1 MPSRKRSV
9 MLPRSFQA
17 RIASVLILL
26 MLVVVGA
33 LYFAVQAATNVA
45 VRSQAREQL
54 DVGTR
59 VFEQLLDVRGRQLR
73 DAVQVLAADFG
84 FKAAVASG
92 DSETIRSA
100 LANHGARINASAVM
114 MLGLDGNLEVST
126 DRRIS
131 GQTAARLSA
140 QVMAQQRAGVQIF
153 LMPIGDSI
161 YLLVQAT
168 VNAPLPIARVMM
180 GFEVDQAFAREL
192 RELTLL
198 ELTLIASQES
208 LPAIWVSTL
217 PASTQALLRNDMA
230 IEPAA
235 ANDPMMIGE
244 ERYLDQRLVLA
255 SGDGFEVQAL
265 LHKSMTQ
272 AQQAFAPLD
281 RNILLIAMAALLAAL
296 GGALLLARNISKPV
310 QRLAAVAERV
320 GQGDYQMPLELHR
333 NDELG
338 SLAKAFHT
346 MQLGLAE
353 RERQLAHNALHD
365 ALTGLPNRTLAQERL
380 GSAIAAGRPTALL
393 YVGVGNLRAV
403 NDSCGP
409 GASDLALQQLSQR
422 LQDSLRPGDS
432 LAQLM
437 TSELLL
443 LLENSDGDS
452 AIVVGDRLQQLLSQ
466 PLRIG
471 NQEVVLDCCVGI
483 AAYPADGETAD
494 DLLRRASIAMQDA
507 AQLPGRLLM
516 YERGRDAVHQRQ
528 IRLIRDL
535 RLAPDNAE
543 LLLHYQPKLDI
554 ATGTVRQA
562 EALLRWQHPQLG
574 MISPGEFI
582 PLAERTGSIQSLTAW
597 VIEEALRQLQAW
609 NGRGLRVQLSLN
621 ISTEDLVDPKL
632 PARVGQLLR
641 RYQVPAEQL
650 IFEITESG
658 VMLNPTLA
666 LQVLHGLRDLGI
678 SLSVDDFG
686 TGYSSL
692 AQLKRM
698 PVQELKIDQSF
709 ILDLDEASEDAVIV
723 RSTIEMSHSLGLKV
737 VAEGVELACSLRLLE
752 RWKCDCAQGY
762 LISRP
767 LPAEAFEAWVALP
780 LPTAALKVS

>member
-1 MPSRKRSV
+1 
-9 MLPRSFQA
+9 MLPSSFQA

-26 MLVVVGA
+26 LLVVVGA

-59 VFEQLLDVRGRQLR
+59 VFERLLDVRGRQLH
-73 DAVQVLAADFG
+73 DAVQVLGADFG
-84 FKAAVASG
+84 FKTAVASG
-92 DSETIRSA
+92 DRATIRSA
-100 LANHGARINASAVM
+100 LANHGARINADAVM
-114 MLGLDGNLEVST
+114 MLGLDGSLALST
-126 DRRIS
+126 DPLIS
-131 GQTAARLSA
+131 GQTAARLST
-140 QVMAQQRAGVQIF
+140 QVMAQQRAGGQIF
-153 LMPIGDSI
+153 LLPIGDSI

-168 VNAPLPIARVMM
+168 VSAPLPIARVMM
-180 GFEVDQAFAREL
+180 GFRVDQAFAREL

-198 ELTLIASQES
+198 ELTLVASQDD
-208 LPAIWVSTL
+208 LPAIWISTL
-217 PASTQALLRNDMA
+217 PASTQALLQDDM
-230 IEPAA
+230 EDQPVAA
-235 ANDPMMIGE
+235 DALMLIGA
-244 ERYLDQRLVLA
+244 ERYLAQRLVLA
-255 SGDGFEVQAL
+255 SGDGFQVQAL

-281 RNILLIAMAALLAAL
+281 RNILLIALAALLASL
-296 GGALLLARNISKPV
+296 GGALLLARTISKPV
-310 QRLAAVAERV
+310 KRLAAVAERV

-333 NDELG
+333 SDELG
-338 SLAKAFHT
+338 SLAKAFHH
-346 MQLGLAE
+346 MQQGIAE

-365 ALTGLPNRTLAQERL
+365 ALTGLPNRTLALERL
-380 GSAIAAGRPTALL
+380 GSAIAAERPTALL
-393 YVGVGNLRAV
+393 YVGVGNLRAL

-422 LQDSLRPGDS
+422 LQASLRPGDS

-452 AIVVGDRLQQLLSQ
+452 AVVVGDRLQQLLSQ

-471 NQEVVLDCCVGI
+471 TQEVVLDCCVGI

-507 AQLPGRLLM
+507 AQLPGRLQM
-516 YERGRDAVHQRQ
+516 YERGRDAAHQRQ

-535 RLAPDNAE
+535 RLAPDNGE

-554 ATGTVRQA
+554 AAGQVHQA

-582 PLAERTGSIQSLTAW
+582 PLAERTGSIQNLTAW
-597 VIEEALRQLQAW
+597 VIEESLRQLCEW

-621 ISTEDLVDPKL
+621 ISTEDLIDPRL
-632 PARVGQLLR
+632 PSRVGQLLA

-658 VMLNPTLA
+658 VMVNPTLA
-666 LQVLHGLRDLGI
+666 LQVLHDLRDLGI

-692 AQLKRM
+692 TQLKRM

-709 ILDLDEASEDAVIV
+709 IRDLDDASEDAVIV

-752 RWKCDCAQGY
+752 HWQCDVAQGY

-767 LPAEAFEAWVALP
+767 LPAEAFEAWLAQP
-780 LPTAALKVS
+780 LPAPVSKVS

>member
-1 MPSRKRSV
+1 
-9 MLPRSFQA
+9 MLPSSFQA

-26 MLVVVGA
+26 LLVVIGA
-33 LYFAVQAATNVA
+33 LYFAVQAATSVA

-59 VFEQLLDVRGRQLR
+59 VFERLLDVRGRQLH

-84 FKAAVASG
+84 FKTAVASG
-92 DSETIRSA
+92 DRATIRSA
-100 LANHGARINASAVM
+100 LANHGARINADAVM
-114 MLGLDGNLEVST
+114 MLGLDGSLEVST
-126 DRRIS
+126 DPRIS
-131 GQTAARLSA
+131 GPTAARLSA
-140 QVMAQQRAGVQIF
+140 QVMALQNDGVQIF
-153 LMPIGDSI
+153 LLPIGDSI
-161 YLLVQAT
+161 YLLVQAA
-168 VNAPLPIARVMM
+168 VSAPLPIARVMM
-180 GFEVDQAFAREL
+180 GFQVDEAFAREL
-192 RELTLL
+192 RALTLL
-198 ELTLIASQES
+198 ELTLIARQEGQ
-208 LPAIWVSTL
+208 PAIWISTL
-217 PASTQALLRNDMA
+217 PASTQALLQDDMA
-230 IEPAA
+230 GEPVAA
-235 ANDPMMIGE
+235 DDLMLIGA
-244 ERYLDQRLVLA
+244 ERYLGQRLVLA
-255 SGDGFEVQAL
+255 SGDGFQVQAL

-281 RNILLIAMAALLAAL
+281 RNILLIALVALLASL
-296 GGALLLARNISKPV
+296 GGALLLARTISKPV
-310 QRLAAVAERV
+310 KRLAAVAERV

-333 NDELG
+333 SDELG
-338 SLAKAFHT
+338 SLAKAFQH
-346 MQLGLAE
+346 MQQGIAE

-365 ALTGLPNRTLAQERL
+365 ALTGLPNRTLALERL
-380 GSAIAAGRPTALL
+380 GSAIAAERPTALL
-393 YVGVGNLRAV
+393 YVGVGNLRAL

-422 LQDSLRPGDS
+422 LQASLRPGDS

-452 AIVVGDRLQQLLSQ
+452 AVVVGDRLQQLLSQ

-471 NQEVVLDCCVGI
+471 TQEVVLDCCVGI

-507 AQLPGRLLM
+507 AQLPGRLQM
-516 YERGRDAVHQRQ
+516 YEVGRDAAHQRQ

-535 RLAPDNAE
+535 RLAPGNAE

-554 ATGTVRQA
+554 AAGQVRQA

-597 VIEEALRQLQAW
+597 VIEESLRQLCEW

-621 ISTEDLVDPKL
+621 ISTEDLIDPRL
-632 PARVGQLLR
+632 PIRVGQLLA

-658 VMLNPTLA
+658 VMVNPTLA
-666 LQVLHGLRDLGI
+666 LQVLHDLHDLGI

-692 AQLKRM
+692 TQLKRM

-709 ILDLDEASEDAVIV
+709 IRDLDDASEDAVIV

-752 RWKCDCAQGY
+752 HWQCDVAQGY

-767 LPAEAFEAWVALP
+767 LPAEAFEAWLALP
-780 LPTAALKVS
+780 LPAAVLKVS

>member
-1 MPSRKRSV
+1 
-9 MLPRSFQA
+9 MLPSSFQA

-26 MLVVVGA
+26 LLVVVGA

-59 VFEQLLDVRGRQLR
+59 VFEQLLAVRGRQLH

-84 FKAAVASG
+84 FKTAVASG
-92 DSETIRSA
+92 DRATIRSA
-100 LANHGARINASAVM
+100 LANHGTRINADAVM
-114 MLGLDGNLEVST
+114 MLGLDGSLAVST
-126 DRRIS
+126 DPRIS

-140 QVMAQQRAGVQIF
+140 RVMAQQRAGEQIF

-180 GFEVDQAFAREL
+180 GFQVDQAFAREL

-198 ELTLIASQES
+198 ELTLVASQDGR
-208 LPAIWVSTL
+208 PATWISTL
-217 PASTQALLRNDMA
+217 PASTQALLQDDMA
-230 IEPAA
+230 GEPVAA
-235 ANDPMMIGE
+235 DDLMLIGA
-244 ERYLDQRLVLA
+244 ERYLGQRLVLA
-255 SGDGFEVQAL
+255 SGADFQVQAL

-281 RNILLIAMAALLAAL
+281 RNILLIALAALLASL
-296 GGALLLARNISKPV
+296 GGALLLARTISKPV

-333 NDELG
+333 SDELG
-338 SLAKAFHT
+338 SLAKAFQH
-346 MQLGLAE
+346 MQQGIAE

-365 ALTGLPNRTLAQERL
+365 ALTGLPNRTLALERL

-393 YVGVGNLRAV
+393 YVGVGNLRAL

-422 LQDSLRPGDS
+422 LQASLRPGDS

-483 AAYPADGETAD
+483 AAYPADGETAV

-507 AQLPGRLLM
+507 AQLPGRLQM
-516 YERGRDAVHQRQ
+516 YEVGRDAAHQRQ

-554 ATGTVRQA
+554 AAGQVRQA

-582 PLAERTGSIQSLTAW
+582 PLAERTGSIQGLTAW
-597 VIEEALRQLQAW
+597 VIEESLRQLQAW
-609 NGRGLRVQLSLN
+609 NGRGLRLQLSLN
-621 ISTEDLVDPKL
+621 ISTEDLIDPKL
-632 PARVGQLLR
+632 PARVDQLLR

-650 IFEITESG
+650 IFEVTESG
-658 VMLNPTLA
+658 VMVNPTLA
-666 LQVLHGLRDLGI
+666 LQVLHDLRDLGI

-692 AQLKRM
+692 TQLKRM

-709 ILDLDEASEDAVIV
+709 IRDLDDASEDAVIV

-752 RWKCDCAQGY
+752 HWQCDTAQGY

-767 LPAEAFEAWVALP
+767 LPAEAFEAWIAQP
-780 LPTAALKVS
+780 LPAPISKVS

>member
-1 MPSRKRSV
+1 
-9 MLPRSFQA
+9 MLPSSFQA

-26 MLVVVGA
+26 LLVVIGA
-33 LYFAVQAATNVA
+33 LYFAVQAATSVA

-59 VFEQLLDVRGRQLR
+59 VFERLLDVRGRQLH

-84 FKAAVASG
+84 FKTAVASG
-92 DSETIRSA
+92 DRATIRSA
-100 LANHGARINASAVM
+100 LANHGARINADAVM
-114 MLGLDGNLEVST
+114 MLGLDGSLEVST
-126 DRRIS
+126 DPRIS
-131 GQTAARLSA
+131 GPTAARLSA
-140 QVMAQQRAGVQIF
+140 QVMALQNDGVQIF
-153 LMPIGDSI
+153 LLPIGDSI
-161 YLLVQAT
+161 YLLVQAA
-168 VNAPLPIARVMM
+168 VSAPLPIARVMM
-180 GFEVDQAFAREL
+180 GFQVDEAFAREL
-192 RELTLL
+192 RALTLL
-198 ELTLIASQES
+198 ELTLIARQEGQ
-208 LPAIWVSTL
+208 PAIWISTL
-217 PASTQALLRNDMA
+217 PASTQALLQDDMA
-230 IEPAA
+230 GEPVAA
-235 ANDPMMIGE
+235 DDLMLIGA
-244 ERYLDQRLVLA
+244 ERYLGQRLVLA
-255 SGDGFEVQAL
+255 SGDGFQVQAL

-281 RNILLIAMAALLAAL
+281 RNILLIALVALLASL
-296 GGALLLARNISKPV
+296 GGALLLARTISKPV
-310 QRLAAVAERV
+310 KRLAAVAERV

-333 NDELG
+333 SDELG
-338 SLAKAFHT
+338 SLAKAFHH
-346 MQLGLAE
+346 MQQGIAE

-365 ALTGLPNRTLAQERL
+365 ALTGLPNRTLALERL
-380 GSAIAAGRPTALL
+380 GSAIAAERPTALL
-393 YVGVGNLRAV
+393 YVGVGNLRAL

-422 LQDSLRPGDS
+422 LQASLRPGDS

-452 AIVVGDRLQQLLSQ
+452 AVVVGDRLQQLLSQ

-471 NQEVVLDCCVGI
+471 TQEVVLDCCVGI

-507 AQLPGRLLM
+507 AQLPGRLQM
-516 YERGRDAVHQRQ
+516 YEVGRDAAHQRQ

-535 RLAPDNAE
+535 RLAPGNAE

-554 ATGTVRQA
+554 AAGQVRQA

-597 VIEEALRQLQAW
+597 VIEESLRQLCEW

-621 ISTEDLVDPKL
+621 ISTEDLIDPRL
-632 PARVGQLLR
+632 PIRVGQLLA

-658 VMLNPTLA
+658 VMVNPTLA
-666 LQVLHGLRDLGI
+666 LQVLHDLHDLGI

-692 AQLKRM
+692 TQLKRM

-709 ILDLDEASEDAVIV
+709 IRDLDDASEDAVIV

-752 RWKCDCAQGY
+752 HWQCDVAQGY

-767 LPAEAFEAWVALP
+767 LPAEAFEAWLALP
-780 LPTAALKVS
+780 LPAAVLKVS

>member
-1 MPSRKRSV
+1 
-9 MLPRSFQA
+9 MLPTSFQA
-17 RIASVLILL
+17 RITSVLILL
-26 MLVVVGA
+26 LLVVVGA

-59 VFEQLLDVRGRQLR
+59 VFEQLLDVRGRQLH

-84 FKAAVASG
+84 FKTAVASG
-92 DSETIRSA
+92 DRATIRSA
-100 LANHGARINASAVM
+100 LANHGTRINADAVM
-114 MLGLDGNLEVST
+114 MLGLDGSLEVST
-126 DRRIS
+126 DPRIS

-140 QVMAQQRAGVQIF
+140 RVMALQRDGVQIF
-153 LMPIGDSI
+153 LLPIGDSI

-180 GFEVDQAFAREL
+180 GFQVDQAFAREL

-198 ELTLIASQES
+198 DLTLIANQDGQ
-208 LPAIWVSTL
+208 PAIWISTL
-217 PASTQALLRNDMA
+217 PASTQALLEDDMA
-230 IEPAA
+230 GEPVAA
-235 ANDPMMIGE
+235 DDPVLIGA
-244 ERYLDQRLVLA
+244 ERYLGQRLVLA
-255 SGDGFEVQAL
+255 SGAGFQVQAL

-281 RNILLIAMAALLAAL
+281 RNILLIALAALLASL
-296 GGALLLARNISKPV
+296 GGALLLARTISKPV
-310 QRLAAVAERV
+310 KRLAAVAERV

-333 NDELG
+333 SDELG
-338 SLAKAFHT
+338 SLAKAFQH
-346 MQLGLAE
+346 MQQGIAE

-365 ALTGLPNRTLAQERL
+365 ALTGLPNRTLALERL

-393 YVGVGNLRAV
+393 YVGVGNLRTL

-422 LQDSLRPGDS
+422 LQASLRPGDS

-452 AIVVGDRLQQLLSQ
+452 AVVVGDRLQQLLSQ

-471 NQEVVLDCCVGI
+471 TQEVVLDCCVGI

-507 AQLPGRLLM
+507 AQLPGRLRM
-516 YERGRDAVHQRQ
+516 YERGRDAAHQRQ

-554 ATGTVRQA
+554 ASGQVRQA

-597 VIEEALRQLQAW
+597 VLEESLRQLCEW
-609 NGRGLRVQLSLN
+609 NDRGLRVQLSLN
-621 ISTEDLVDPKL
+621 ISTEDLIDPRL
-632 PARVGQLLR
+632 PTRVGQLLR

-658 VMLNPTLA
+658 VMVNPTLA
-666 LQVLHGLRDLGI
+666 LQVLHDLRELGI

-692 AQLKRM
+692 TQLKRM

-709 ILDLDEASEDAVIV
+709 IRDLDDASEDAVIV

-752 RWKCDCAQGY
+752 RWQCDIAQGY

-767 LPAEAFEAWVALP
+767 LPAEAFEAWLAQP
-780 LPTAALKVS
+780 LKAPVLKTP

>member
-1 MPSRKRSV
+1 M

-33 LYFAVQAATNVA
+33 LYFAVRTATNVA
-45 VRSQAREQL
+45 VRSQAHEQL

-59 VFEQLLDVRGRQLR
+59 VFEQLLDVRGRQLH

-114 MLGLDGNLEVST
+114 MLGLDGTLEVST
-126 DRRIS
+126 DSRIS
-131 GQTAARLSA
+131 GQIAARLSA
-140 QVMAQQRAGVQIF
+140 QAMAQQRAGVQIV

-161 YLLVQAT
+161 YLLVQTT

-180 GFEVDQAFAREL
+180 GFEVDEAFAREL

-198 ELTLIASQES
+198 ELTLVAKQDG
-208 LPAIWVSTL
+208 LPAIWISTL
-217 PASTQALLRNDMA
+217 PASTQALLQSDMA
-230 IEPAA
+230 TEPAA
-235 ANDPMMIGE
+235 ADDLMLIGA
-244 ERYLDQRLVLA
+244 ERYLDQRVLLA
-255 SGDGFEVQAL
+255 SGEGFEVEAL
-265 LHKSMTQ
+265 LYKSMTQ

-296 GGALLLARNISKPV
+296 GGALLLARNISQPV

-338 SLAKAFHT
+338 SLAKAFHA
-346 MQLGLAE
+346 MQRGIAE

-365 ALTGLPNRTLAQERL
+365 ALTGLPNRTLALERL
-380 GSAIAAGRPTALL
+380 GSAVAAGRPTALL
-393 YVGVGNLRAV
+393 YVGISNLRGV

-422 LQDSLRPGDS
+422 LQGSLRPGDS

-437 TSELLL
+437 ASELLL
-443 LLENSDGDS
+443 LLENSDDNS
-452 AIVVGDRLQQLLSQ
+452 AIVISDRLQQLLSE

-471 NQEVVLDCCVGI
+471 NHEVVLDCCVGI
-483 AAYPADGETAD
+483 AAYPADGETPD

-507 AQLPGRLLM
+507 AQLPGRLQM
-516 YERGRDAVHQRQ
+516 YERGRDAAHQRQ

-535 RLAPDNAE
+535 RRAPNNAE
-543 LLLHYQPKLDI
+543 LVLHYQPKLDI
-554 ATGTVRQA
+554 ASGKVLQA

-582 PLAERTGSIQSLTAW
+582 PLAERTGSIQNLTTW
-597 VIEEALRQLQAW
+597 VIEEALRQLREW
-609 NGRGLRVQLSLN
+609 NGRGLNVQLSLN

-632 PARVGQLLR
+632 PERVDLLLR

-709 ILDLDEASEDAVIV
+709 ILDLDDASEDAVIV

-737 VAEGVELACSLRLLE
+737 VAEGVEFACSLRLLE
-752 RWKCDCAQGY
+752 RWKCDSAQGY

-767 LPAEAFEAWVALP
+767 LPAEAFEAWIALP
-780 LPTAALKVS
+780 LPTAALRVS

>member
-1 MPSRKRSV
+1 
-9 MLPRSFQA
+9 MLPSSFQA

-26 MLVVVGA
+26 LLVVVGA

-59 VFEQLLDVRGRQLR
+59 VFEQLLDVRGRQLH

-84 FKAAVASG
+84 FKTAVASG
-92 DSETIRSA
+92 DRATIRSA
-100 LANHGARINASAVM
+100 LANHGTRINADAVM
-114 MLGLDGNLEVST
+114 MLGLDGSLAVST
-126 DRRIS
+126 DPRIS

-140 QVMAQQRAGVQIF
+140 RVMAQQRAGGQIF

-161 YLLVQAT
+161 YHLVQAT
-168 VNAPLPIARVMM
+168 VSAPLPIARVMM
-180 GFEVDQAFAREL
+180 GFRVDQAFAREL

-198 ELTLIASQES
+198 ELTLVASQDD
-208 LPAIWVSTL
+208 LPAIWISTS
-217 PASTQALLRNDMA
+217 PASTQALLEDDMA
-230 IEPAA
+230 GEAVAA
-235 ANDPMMIGE
+235 DDPMLIGA
-244 ERYLDQRLVLA
+244 ERYLAQRLVLA
-255 SGDGFEVQAL
+255 SGADFQVQAL

-281 RNILLIAMAALLAAL
+281 RNILLIALAALLASL
-296 GGALLLARNISKPV
+296 GGALLLARTISKPV

-333 NDELG
+333 SDELG
-338 SLAKAFHT
+338 SLAKAFQH
-346 MQLGLAE
+346 MQQGIAE

-365 ALTGLPNRTLAQERL
+365 ALTGLPNRTLALERL
-380 GSAIAAGRPTALL
+380 GSAIAAERPTALL
-393 YVGVGNLRAV
+393 YVGVGNLRAL

-422 LQDSLRPGDS
+422 LQASLRPGDS

-507 AQLPGRLLM
+507 AQLPGRLQM
-516 YERGRDAVHQRQ
+516 YERGRDAAHQRQ

-554 ATGTVRQA
+554 AAGQVRQA

-597 VIEEALRQLQAW
+597 VLEESLRQLCEW
-609 NGRGLRVQLSLN
+609 NGRGLCVQLSLN
-621 ISTEDLVDPKL
+621 ISTEDLIDPKL
-632 PARVGQLLR
+632 PTRVGQLLM

-658 VMLNPTLA
+658 VMVNPTLA
-666 LQVLHGLRDLGI
+666 LQVLHDLRDLGI

-692 AQLKRM
+692 TQLKRM

-709 ILDLDEASEDAVIV
+709 IRDLDDASEDAVIV

-752 RWKCDCAQGY
+752 RWQCDTAQGY

-767 LPAEAFEAWVALP
+767 LPAEAFEAWVAQP
-780 LPTAALKVS
+780 LKAPVLKTS

>member
-1 MPSRKRSV
+1 
-9 MLPRSFQA
+9 MLPSSFQA

-26 MLVVVGA
+26 LLVVVGA

-59 VFEQLLDVRGRQLR
+59 VFEQLLDVRGRQLH

-84 FKAAVASG
+84 FKTAVASG
-92 DSETIRSA
+92 DRATIRSA
-100 LANHGARINASAVM
+100 LANHGTRINADAVM
-114 MLGLDGNLEVST
+114 MLGLDGSLAVST
-126 DRRIS
+126 DPRIS

-140 QVMAQQRAGVQIF
+140 RVMAQQRAGGQIF
-153 LMPIGDSI
+153 LLPIGNSI
-161 YLLVQAT
+161 YLLVQAM
-168 VNAPLPIARVMM
+168 VSAPLPIARVMM
-180 GFEVDQAFAREL
+180 GFRVDQAFAREL

-198 ELTLIASQES
+198 ELTLVASQDD
-208 LPAIWVSTL
+208 LPAIWISTL
-217 PASTQALLRNDMA
+217 PASTQALLEDDMA
-230 IEPAA
+230 GEAVAA
-235 ANDPMMIGE
+235 DDPMLIGA
-244 ERYLDQRLVLA
+244 ERYLAQRLVLA
-255 SGDGFEVQAL
+255 SGADFQVQAL

-281 RNILLIAMAALLAAL
+281 RNILLIALAALLASL
-296 GGALLLARNISKPV
+296 GGALLLARTISKPV
-310 QRLAAVAERV
+310 KRLAAVAERV

-333 NDELG
+333 SDELG
-338 SLAKAFHT
+338 SLAKAFHH
-346 MQLGLAE
+346 MQQGIAE

-365 ALTGLPNRTLAQERL
+365 ALTGLPNRTLALERL
-380 GSAIAAGRPTALL
+380 GSAIAAERPTALL
-393 YVGVGNLRAV
+393 YVGVGNLRAL

-422 LQDSLRPGDS
+422 LQASLRPGDS

-507 AQLPGRLLM
+507 AQLPGRLQM
-516 YERGRDAVHQRQ
+516 YERGRDAAHQRQ

-554 ATGTVRQA
+554 AAGQVRQA

-597 VIEEALRQLQAW
+597 VLEESLRQLCEW
-609 NGRGLRVQLSLN
+609 NGRGLCVQLSLN
-621 ISTEDLVDPKL
+621 ISTEDLIDPKL
-632 PARVGQLLR
+632 PTRVGQLLM

-658 VMLNPTLA
+658 VMVNPTLA
-666 LQVLHGLRDLGI
+666 LQVLHDLRDLGI

-692 AQLKRM
+692 TQLKRM

-709 ILDLDEASEDAVIV
+709 IRDLDDASEDAVIV

-752 RWKCDCAQGY
+752 HWQCDYAQGH

-767 LPAEAFEAWVALP
+767 LPAEAFEVWIAQP
-780 LPTAALKVS
+780 LQAPVRKTP

>member
-1 MPSRKRSV
+1 

-33 LYFAVQAATNVA
+33 LYFAVQAATTVA

-59 VFEQLLDVRGRQLR
+59 VFEQLLDVRGRQLH

-92 DSETIRSA
+92 DSATIRSA

-126 DRRIS
+126 DERIG

-140 QVMAQQRAGVQIF
+140 QVRALQRDGEQIV
-153 LMPIGDSI
+153 LLPIGDSI

-180 GFEVDQAFAREL
+180 GFEVDEAFAREL

-198 ELTLIASQES
+198 ELTLVARQEG
-208 LPAIWVSTL
+208 LPAIWISTL
-217 PASTQALLRNDMA
+217 PASTQALLQNDMA

-235 ANDPMMIGE
+235 ASDLMLIGE

-255 SGDGFEVQAL
+255 SGDGFEVRAL

-281 RNILLIAMAALLAAL
+281 RNILLIAMVALLAAL
-296 GGALLLARNISKPV
+296 GGALLLARNISQPV

-320 GQGDYQMPLELHR
+320 GRGDYQMPLELHR

-346 MQLGLAE
+346 MQQGIAE

-452 AIVVGDRLQQLLSQ
+452 AIVVGDRLQQLLSK

-507 AQLPGRLLM
+507 AQLPGRLQM
-516 YERGRDAVHQRQ
+516 YERGRDAAHQRQ

-554 ATGTVRQA
+554 AAGKVRQA

-582 PLAERTGSIQSLTAW
+582 PLAERTGSIQNLTAW
-597 VIEEALRQLQAW
+597 VIEEALRQLREW

-632 PARVGQLLR
+632 PARVSQLLM

-692 AQLKRM
+692 TQLKRM

-737 VAEGVELACSLRLLE
+737 VAEGVELACSLRMLE
-752 RWKCDCAQGY
+752 RWQCDSAQGY

-767 LPAEAFEAWVALP
+767 LPAAAFEAWVAQP
-780 LPTAALKVS
+780 LPAAALKVS

>member
-1 MPSRKRSV
+1 M
-9 MLPRSFQA
+9 MLPSSFQA

-26 MLVVVGA
+26 LLVVVGA

-45 VRSQAREQL
+45 VRSQAQEQL

-59 VFEQLLDVRGRQLR
+59 VFEQLLAVRGRQLH

-84 FKAAVASG
+84 FKTAVASG
-92 DSETIRSA
+92 DRATIRSA
-100 LANHGARINASAVM
+100 LANHGTRINADAVM
-114 MLGLDGNLEVST
+114 MLGLDGSLEVST
-126 DRRIS
+126 DPRIS
-131 GQTAARLSA
+131 GPTAARLSA
-140 QVMAQQRAGVQIF
+140 RVMEQQRAGVQIL

-180 GFEVDQAFAREL
+180 GFQVDQAFAREL

-198 ELTLIASQES
+198 ELTLVASQDGR
-208 LPAIWVSTL
+208 PATWISTL
-217 PASTQALLRNDMA
+217 PSATRALLQDDMA
-230 IEPAA
+230 GEPVAA
-235 ANDPMMIGE
+235 DDLMLIGA
-244 ERYLDQRLVLA
+244 ERYLGQRLVLA
-255 SGDGFEVQAL
+255 SGADFQVQAL

-281 RNILLIAMAALLAAL
+281 RNILLIAPAALLASL
-296 GGALLLARNISKPV
+296 GGALLLARTISRPV

-333 NDELG
+333 SDELG
-338 SLAKAFHT
+338 SLAKAFQH
-346 MQLGLAE
+346 MQQGIAE

-393 YVGVGNLRAV
+393 YVGVGNLRAL

-422 LQDSLRPGDS
+422 LQASLRPGDS

-466 PLRIG
+466 PLHIG
-471 NQEVVLDCCVGI
+471 NQEIVLDCCVGI

-507 AQLPGRLLM
+507 AQLPGRLQM
-516 YERGRDAVHQRQ
+516 YERGRDAAHQRQ

-554 ATGTVRQA
+554 AAGQVRQA

-582 PLAERTGSIQSLTAW
+582 PLAERTGSIQGLTAW
-597 VIEEALRQLQAW
+597 VIEESLRQLQAW
-609 NGRGLRVQLSLN
+609 NGRGLRLQLSLN
-621 ISTEDLVDPKL
+621 ISTEDLIDPKL
-632 PARVGQLLR
+632 PARVDQLLR

-650 IFEITESG
+650 IFEVTESG
-658 VMLNPTLA
+658 VMVNPTLA
-666 LQVLHGLRDLGI
+666 LQVLHDLRDLGI

-692 AQLKRM
+692 TQLKRM

-709 ILDLDEASEDAVIV
+709 IRDLDDASEDAVIV

-752 RWKCDCAQGY
+752 HWQCDVAQGY

-767 LPAEAFEAWVALP
+767 LPAEAFEAWIAQP
-780 LPTAALKVS
+780 LPAPISKVS